1 MKKALQKILA
11 AGLVSA
17 MALGTLAG
25 CGSSETSTATTES
38 QPEVKTEEAG
48 ETTPEA
54 VASDFTD
61 YSGGFPEAVTLQVPV
76 YERGWEGWN
85 PTDNYWTKW
94 IQENFGDK
102 YNVNVEFVSIGR
114 STEVQDFTQLLS
126 AGSAPTFIFHYD
138 YPNILAYYAQG
149 AYQELNA
156 DEIAYYAPT
165 FWGTMGDIIKDYGV
179 IDDKLMVVMGDRTEL
194 VSSNF
199 GTLIRKDWMDE
210 LGIEMPTNLDEYN
223 DMLLKFKE
231 AGYGFGSEPLLA
243 KSFNFDYNF

>member
-54 VASDFTD
+54 AASDFTD

-102 YNVNVEFVSIGR
+102 
-114 STEVQDFTQLLS
+114 
-126 AGSAPTFIFHYD
+126 
-138 YPNILAYYAQG
+138 
-149 AYQELNA
+149 
-156 DEIAYYAPT
+156 
-165 FWGTMGDIIKDYGV
+165 
-179 IDDKLMVVMGDRTEL
+179 
-194 VSSNF
+194 
-199 GTLIRKDWMDE
+199 
-210 LGIEMPTNLDEYN
+210 
-223 DMLLKFKE
+223 
-231 AGYGFGSEPLLA
+231 
-243 KSFNFDYNF
+243 